1 MHNCTFQNARQQDA
15 QADRQSNR
23 LFSEDKYAHYYHNL
37 SSLADKDLTSAP
49 EGKRERGTSLSGPG
63 SNAEQTVG
71 VRMVLPVLLSLLGAR
86 SMIDVPCG
94 DFNYMRTVL
103 HAASTPAGIEYT
115 GLDIV
120 APLVEQL
127 QTTFGSAQ
135 AKGATRPHAKGH
147 AKGHA
152 ISFARF
158 DLSLEYL
165 WPADVVVVRDILFHF
180 DLPRANAVLR
190 RIGLSGCRVAL
201 ITTFP
206 RGSNSLSSR
215 KYRIGHGFN
224 SYASWNLEDAPF
236 SLPPPLI
243 SVGEDGGRT
252 DRIMG
257 LWPCATLRATLE

>member
-1 MHNCTFQNARQQDA
+1 
-15 QADRQSNR
+15 
-23 LFSEDKYAHYYHNL
+23 
-37 SSLADKDLTSAP
+37 
-49 EGKRERGTSLSGPG
+49 
-63 SNAEQTVG
+63 
-71 VRMVLPVLLSLLGAR
+71 MVLPVLLSLLGAR

-147 AKGHA
+147 A

-206 RGSNSLSSR
+206 RGSSR
-215 KYRIGHGFN
+215 KYHNGHGFK
-224 SYASWNLEDAPF
+224 SYASWNLEDAQF

-243 SVGEDGGRT
+243 SVGKDGDRTGTASWVCGRVPLLSRYT
-252 DRIMG
+252 RVYTMG
-257 LWPCATLRATLE
+257 TCGVNTIFMV